1 MKTSQDNLASVL
13 DLMTDRYIENL
24 RQGTS
29 TQKPKVT
36 GLVKAYKPTKRDMK
50 ELVDQ
55 YASLVDEI
63 ESALDGDED
72 LREAWDFLSKTKLN
86 HLISFATLV
95 RDFLETNS
103 KITRRKRAKSASVQ
117 VKKMKFKEECDGVK
131 SINPEEIIGS
141 KILVCYNCK
150 QNKMFWYESDTG
162 FEVKGTTIQNF
173 DPDKS
178 YGKNFGRSKMSL
190 QDIAI
195 TGVRAIKQEID
206 KLKNKNL
213 EVTGRVSSDVVLI
226 KVSNSK

>member
-29 TQKPKVT
+29 TQKPKVA

-86 HLISFATLV
+86 HLISFATIV

-103 KITRRKRAKSASVQ
+103 KITRRKQAKSASVQ

-131 SINPEEIIGS
+131 SINPEQIIGS
-141 KILVCYNCK
+141 KTLVCYNCK
-150 QNKMFWYESDTG
+150 QNKLFWYESDTG

-173 DPDKS
+173 DTDKS
-178 YGKNFGRSKMSL
+178 FGKNFGRSKMTLKSL
-190 QDIAI
+190 AN
-195 TGVRAIKQEID
+195 TGIMSIKTEMD

-213 EVTGRVSSDVVLI
+213 EATGRVSGDVILV
-226 KVSNSK
+226 KVSK